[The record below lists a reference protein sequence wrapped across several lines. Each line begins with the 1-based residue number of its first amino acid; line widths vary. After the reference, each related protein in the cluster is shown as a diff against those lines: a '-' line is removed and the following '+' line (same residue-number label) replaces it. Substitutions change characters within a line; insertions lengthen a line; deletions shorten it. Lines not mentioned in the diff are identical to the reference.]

1 MIDATILKHFQTL
14 PKKIIATVHKDP
26 DYDAI
31 GSLLALGTL
40 INALGK
46 DITLYSPDINIKQ
59 FKHLPGIKKIVRTPK
74 SEYDLAIFL
83 DCSDKSR
90 ISHPNDFPNTKKII
104 NIDHHQDNTHFGD
117 INIVHNISSVGEI
130 IFNLYHHLDID
141 ISTKTAI
148 HLYAAIC
155 FDTGNFKFANT
166 SSKTFI
172 VASELVKKNINAT
185 LISEWIFEQ
194 KPKNY
199 FEDIRTGLNNMYL
212 DQDHPFMIVH
222 IPHHPNIS
230 SESTINFFRQLEN
243 VELIIVCKEVRKL
256 EYRISFRSKQTI
268 NVAKIAHHFNGGGH
282 IRAAGATIQSSFSS
296 LKTNLIKHARK
307 SFQ

>member
-1 MIDATILKHFQTL
+1 M
-14 PKKIIATVHKDP
+14 
-26 DYDAI
+26 
-31 GSLLALGTL
+31 
-40 INALGK
+40 
-46 DITLYSPDINIKQ
+46 
-59 FKHLPGIKKIVRTPK
+59 
-74 SEYDLAIFL
+74 
-83 DCSDKSR
+83 
-90 ISHPNDFPNTKKII
+90 

-117 INIVHNISSVGEI
+117 INVIHNISSVGEI
-130 IFNLYHHLDID
+130 LFNLFKELGIE
-141 ISTKTAI
+141 ISTNTAT

-166 SSKTFI
+166 TANTFI
-172 VASELVKKNINAT
+172 AASELVKKDINST

-212 DQDHPFMIVH
+212 DSEYPFMIVH

-243 VELIIVCKEVRKL
+243 TELIIVCKEVKKL
-256 EYRISFRSKQTI
+256 EYRLSFRSKQSI
-268 NVAKIAHHFNGGGH
+268 NVAKIANHFNGGGH

-296 LKTNLIKHARK
+296 LKTALIEESKKA
-307 SFQ
+307 FQ